1 MKITNA
7 FFCFVSY
14 IKIYNYC
21 ITNYEGLI
29 LILMCEVESYKII
42 HNFLTADLEF
52 TFVLLPLK
60 NVNIGILCC
69 LLMSS

>member
-7 FFCFVSY
+7 FFFVSY

-29 LILMCEVESYKII
+29 LVCDVESYKII